1 MWQPLAFYAFPTH
14 MHVLLLVLDAGQ
26 RAGEFPDHV
35 LQLGV
40 AHLLLSGSAWGALWG
55 LTHVDGEHDQLGRHA
70 AALVVEAH
78 GVGTLGGG
86 HEGVLAGGLLL
97 AFVHHMVLGAADL
110 DVHVQEAAV
119 NHLEGDACK
128 GVIVL
133 SVKYPAQD
141 HISISPHTELG
152 AAFDVLEE
160 ALLVVGVHADD
171 EGVAGAAQDQ
181 QAAHK
186 EQHLDERPFHR
197 YSGYFWLFLITSKRA
212 AAT

>member
-1 MWQPLAFYAFPTH
+1 MWHQASNIVRGHDKTMVHFANRRGQKPHLGYVAYAGSPAFRTH

-40 AHLLLSGSAWGALWG
+40 AHLLLAGSAWGALWG
-55 LTHVDGEHDQLGRHA
+55 LSHVNGEHDQLGRHA

-119 NHLEGDACK
+119 NHLKGDACK

-133 SVKYPAQD
+133 SV
-141 HISISPHTELG
+141 I
-152 AAFDVLEE
+152 
-160 ALLVVGVHADD
+160 
-171 EGVAGAAQDQ
+171 
-181 QAAHK
+181 
-186 EQHLDERPFHR
+186 
-197 YSGYFWLFLITSKRA
+197 
-212 AAT
+212 